1 MTEMEITTNDWKPS
15 FQDISKDVSEQ
26 FAAFQSDILS
36 AVNKNNDDIAFEEL
50 RQELLSYRSFWAR
63 KARFITIEAEGKFPA
78 KKLKLLE
85 LDIAVQFKDASEIV
99 DAIKYLRKNHAE
111 EPDFRSHIERLN
123 ALLESSKDTSFYD
136 ELNSKLDS
144 SVFLDILKGTAR
156 DTPLNRLHALISLAN
171 NPAVGMQKTGK
182 LLFEEYMKIRMN
194 STFDGNEIS
203 PYDLIWCKP
212 LYDSQLG
219 DLDVDSALSVYYS
232 LLKCCAV
239 DARGQL
245 PDEFFSVTDGLG
257 FPRLRPRESWNDCV
271 RLLTAIL
278 LQRQRPKLSP
288 LTVFLQSKIDSLTL
302 AQISQFMVDKFDLNE
317 DEEVARLLLSYTIGM
332 REYYEGPDMTVVL
345 LPGSIFQTSAHAISV
360 FWSQHSHPIENAETD
375 IELAETLGEN
385 AEAYIETLTIARNV
399 YTAYQKHNPA
409 SDTQIEP
416 RLRDL
421 LVKFHLSN
429 AFLGIAQSM
438 LISGSYAEAA
448 KFISLAVRST
458 KDKNE
463 QTALC
468 FQLLQANVGMRR
480 LKQIFQMAIEL
491 LEDEELVRETVDRS
505 VGVFPDFRSMFDG
518 FVCLHR
524 DLIYHYVALLLMNA
538 SLLAMVKG
546 GDEKTVKPMSG
557 TIFILSLQCAWEPC
571 APRLVE
577 AFEVVDTAFL
587 ANCMTLLS
595 NLNIIGILLDNRVS
609 FIQGSDIYSFPQ
621 SYTKF
626 RTDGNKKSS
635 RITPFEDLLRFIRGH
650 NTQTGSGEKSLLFEI
665 FN

>member
-1 MTEMEITTNDWKPS
+1 MSE
-15 FQDISKDVSEQ
+15 DVREQ
-26 FAAFQSDILS
+26 FAAFKSEILS
-36 AVNKNNDDIAFEEL
+36 AVNRNNDESAFEEL
-50 RQELLSYRSFWAR
+50 RQELLSYGSFWAR
-63 KARFITIEAEGKFPA
+63 RARLITIEAEGKFPA

-85 LDIAVQFKDASEIV
+85 LDIAVQFKDATEIV
-99 DAIKYLRKNHAE
+99 EAIKYLRKNHAE

-123 ALLESSKDTSFYD
+123 ALLESSKDTPFYD

-182 LLFEEYMKIRMN
+182 LLFEEYTKIRLN
-194 STFDGNEIS
+194 STFDSNDIS
-203 PYDLIWCKP
+203 PYDLIWFHLHKP

-219 DLDVDSALSVYYS
+219 DLDVESALSVYYS

-245 PDEFFSVTDGLG
+245 PDEYFSVTDGLG
-257 FPRLRPRESWNDCV
+257 FARLRPRESWQDCV

-278 LQRQRPKLSP
+278 LQRQHAKPSP

-332 REYYEGPDMTVVL
+332 REFYEGPNMTVVL

-360 FWSQHSHPIENAETD
+360 FWSQHSQPIENAETD
-375 IELAETLGEN
+375 IELTETLGEN
-385 AEAYIETLTIARNV
+385 AEAYIETVTIAKNV
-399 YTAYQKHNPA
+399 YTAYQKQNPA

-458 KDKNE
+458 KRQERTN
-463 QTALC
+463 
-468 FQLLQANVGMRR
+468 
-480 LKQIFQMAIEL
+480 
-491 LEDEELVRETVDRS
+491 
-505 VGVFPDFRSMFDG
+505 G
-518 FVCLHR
+518 FVL
-524 DLIYHYVALLLMNA
+524 
-538 SLLAMVKG
+538 S
-546 GDEKTVKPMSG
+546 TSSG
-557 TIFILSLQCAWEPC
+557 KCWNET
-571 APRLVE
+571 
-577 AFEVVDTAFL
+577 FET
-587 ANCMTLLS
+587 NLS
-595 NLNIIGILLDNRVS
+595 NGHRVIGR
-609 FIQGSDIYSFPQ
+609 
-621 SYTKF
+621 
-626 RTDGNKKSS
+626 
-635 RITPFEDLLRFIRGH
+635 
-650 NTQTGSGEKSLLFEI
+650 
-665 FN
+665 